1 MPASVSPPDG
11 SGGGA
16 QQLSPVIEP
25 RMGSDESDGATS
37 PTFAPL
43 GTAVARSPSPPH
55 AGRSLL
61 HGKRREATSPQARAA
76 EAGEGL
82 EGPRRRA
89 PAAQEREEFVHPP
102 ENFAMMHKGTRSW
115 HIGSLS
121 SPPLRLPLLPPSSC
135 SFCAWT
141 QPAAAAAAASAGVY
155 RGIALANQMNHTQH
169 CADHTAQGSRP
180 ACFACRFVPVEA
192 LVALP
197 RRPAPQVRIARP
209 AFTHTHT
216 RVRVDPA

>member
-1 MPASVSPPDG
+1 MAPHVTDRALPPSERASHRMPASVSPPDG
-11 SGGGA
+11 SGSGT

-25 RMGSDESDGATS
+25 RMGSNESEGATS

-55 AGRSLL
+55 KGPAGRSLL
-61 HGKRREATSPQARAA
+61 HGKRSEATSPQARVAA
-76 EAGEGL
+76 AGEGL

-121 SPPLRLPLLPPSSC
+121 S
-135 SFCAWT
+135 
-141 QPAAAAAAASAGVY
+141 AAASSA
-155 RGIALANQMNHTQH
+155 
-169 CADHTAQGSRP
+169 
-180 ACFACRFVPVEA
+180 
-192 LVALP
+192 
-197 RRPAPQVRIARP
+197 
-209 AFTHTHT
+209 
-216 RVRVDPA
+216 

>member
-76 EAGEGL
+76 AAGEGL
-82 EGPRRRA
+82 EGPRRRT

-141 QPAAAAAAASAGVY
+141 QPAAAAAVASAGVY

-169 CADHTAQGSRP
+169 CADHTAQLL
-180 ACFACRFVPVEA
+180 A
-192 LVALP
+192 LRALP
-197 RRPAPQVRIARP
+197 AGSFPSKRSLLFLEGLRLKYASHAPRS
-209 AFTHTHT
+209 HTHT
-216 RVRVDPA
+216 RIRVDPA